1 MPPGSDSSAGASP
14 KESALKESALKGSAP
29 NGSAQASADALR
41 AVGASVLPKES
52 DVGAMRLRVYPDSVL
67 RERCK
72 PVAISDALPA
82 VAHRMLEIM
91 RAEEGIGLAAPQ
103 VGLAWRMF
111 VLDVPR
117 PKDDKKARDAMSI
130 VEGAPAWSD
139 GPMVFVNP
147 VIDASEGSVEASEE
161 GCLSLPEVRCKVLR
175 PPVVVIAAVDAKGT
189 PFRVR
194 ASGLLARCMQHEF
207 DHIEGVLL
215 LDRMSPMDRL
225 KNRRAIKELERG

>member
-1 MPPGSDSSAGASP
+1 
-14 KESALKESALKGSAP
+14 
-29 NGSAQASADALR
+29 LR
-41 AVGASVLPKES
+41 AVGACFGHACRCGLISCAACPPLPVKVLMQSLVKARSRSNEC
-52 DVGAMRLRVYPDSVL
+52 RLCS
-67 RERCK
+67 
-72 PVAISDALPA
+72 PVAIDEGLPA
-82 VAHRMLEIM
+82 IAQRMLEIM
-91 RAEEGIGLAAPQ
+91 REEEGIGLAAPQ

-117 PKDDKKARDAMSI
+117 PKDDGRKRDPMTV
-130 VEGAPAWSD
+130 VEGAQAWSD
-139 GPMVFVNP
+139 GPLVFVNP
-147 VIDASEGSVEASEE
+147 IVEASEGVVEPSEE

-175 PPVVVIAAVDAKGT
+175 PPVVQMSAVDATGQ

-225 KNRRAIKELERG
+225 KNRKIIKDLERE